1 MSKAK
6 IKAIL
11 FDMDGLLLD
20 TESIYTEVTQMIV
33 GRYGKVF
40 DWSVKSHMIGRDSY
54 DAASYLVKA
63 LELPFEPEFYLEE
76 RNALLDERFPF
87 AKPKVGAPELIQAL
101 STRNVSIAV
110 ATSSNEHHFKLKTSN
125 HQEWFKY
132 FDTIVTSNHPAV
144 KKAKPAPDI
153 FLTAAK
159 TLGYAAKD
167 CLVFEDAPS
176 GVEAANAAGMQVI
189 AVPDPNMSHDAF
201 RDATAIM
208 DSLTEFEID
217 SWI

>member
-87 AKPKVGAPELIQAL
+87 AKPKAGAPELIQAL
-101 STRNVSIAV
+101 SARNIPIAV

-132 FDTIVTSNHPAV
+132 FDTVVTSNHPAV

-159 TLGYAAKD
+159 TLGYVAED

-176 GVEAANAAGMQVI
+176 GVAAANTAGMQVI

-201 RDATAIM
+201 SDATAIM
-208 DSLTEFEID
+208 DSLSEFEID